1 MSATRIPNQSQHAN
15 AGDVTSTRES
25 NTIEWNNSENFEILR
40 DNSNNHHVDQVNT
53 LENADT
59 QQSDSI
65 SNRGITDIVAQERQE
80 SQIQSQNQVRFQNQT
95 TEIIIRDNQN
105 TNQNQQSRL
114 DSTRATQTLSC

>member
-40 DNSNNHHVDQVNT
+40 DNSNNHHLDQVKTT
-53 LENADT
+53 LENVDT
-59 QQSDSI
+59 QQSDSV
-65 SNRGITDIVAQERQE
+65 SNRGITDLVMHE
-80 SQIQSQNQVRFQNQT
+80 SQSQSQNQVRFQNQT